1 MQAFKSRPLASR
13 LTQAWVAAS
22 VAIAALLA
30 PMAQAQPAYPSKPI
44 TLVVPFPPG
53 GPTDLVARIVAQKM
67 AEQMGQ
73 SIIVEN
79 RAGANGNIGSAWVAK
94 SAADGYSVLYNT
106 SSIALSPALYHNLS
120 YDVQRDLAPVGLA
133 ATVPLGLVVTPSVP
147 ARNVKELLAY
157 IKANPDKVSYGSAGN
172 GNVTHL
178 GAFLFLQANGLTA
191 VHVPYKGSAPADID
205 LAGGQVQFMT
215 DTVNSIASLVRDK
228 RLRLLAVTT
237 SKRVGLFP
245 DVPTLA
251 ESGMPGFEVSA
262 WQGLMVPANTP
273 QSIVTRLNGELMK
286 ALRSPDV
293 LKKLAA
299 QGAIPLGSTPEQYGV
314 YIKAELA
321 RWSGIVKQTGVSLN

>member
-13 LTQAWVAAS
+13 LKQAWVAAS

-94 SAADGYSVLYNT
+94 AAADGYSVLYNT

-147 ARNVKELLAY
+147 AHNVKELLAY

-273 QSIVTRLNGELMK
+273 QPIVTRLNGELMK